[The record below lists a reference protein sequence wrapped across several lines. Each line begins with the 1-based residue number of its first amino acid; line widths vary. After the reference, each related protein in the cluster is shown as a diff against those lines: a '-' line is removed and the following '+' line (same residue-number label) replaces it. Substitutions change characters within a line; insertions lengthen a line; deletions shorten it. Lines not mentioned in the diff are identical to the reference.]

1 MLVCVVMKI
10 CTSWDFPVVTP
21 AMLQSYKELFL
32 SQLHLESLLHGN
44 MTPELALKL
53 VADVEA
59 LLVCS
64 KPLLPSQQLLLR
76 EVKLPAG

>member
-1 MLVCVVMKI
+1 
-10 CTSWDFPVVTP
+10 
-21 AMLQSYKELFL
+21 MLQSFKELFL

-44 MTPELALKL
+44 MTPDSALKL

-59 LLVCS
+59 LFVHT

-76 EVKLPAG
+76 EVKLPAGKSIHLSVSLSMYLPMYS